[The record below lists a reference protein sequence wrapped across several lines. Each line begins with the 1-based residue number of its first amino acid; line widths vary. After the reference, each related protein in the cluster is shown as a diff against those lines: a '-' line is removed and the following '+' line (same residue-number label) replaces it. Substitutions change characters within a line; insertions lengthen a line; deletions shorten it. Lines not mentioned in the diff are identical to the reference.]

1 MVLTHPEYV
10 QTDLIRVFD
19 LFEQIAQAIRRVHRD
34 AGLVHRRREA
44 VHSYFH
50 LQHAQHVLPRNC
62 SWGDATR
69 YQSRRKTGAAAA
81 ITARACKPRTSSAC
95 RGARGSHMSAK
106 SPITGICPAIRSC
119 QRCAAAPS
127 SAWRAMP
134 ETAMCAA
141 ITASA
146 AHDIINGM
154 SAVGCRS
161 VEVIQRFPHASAA
174 AAAEAHRRAR

>member
-81 ITARACKPRTSSAC
+81 ITARACKPRTNSAD
-95 RGARGSHMSAK
+95 RGARGSHITAK
-106 SPITGICPAIRSC
+106 SPMTGTCPAMRSC
-119 QRCAAAPS
+119 HRCAAEPS
-127 SAWRAMP
+127 SAWRATP
-134 ETAMCAA
+134 ETAMCAR
-141 ITASA
+141 ITANA
-146 AHDIINGM
+146 ANDMASGM
-154 SAVGCRS
+154 SAVGCLS
-161 VEVIQRFPHASAA
+161 VELIQRLPRASAA
-174 AAAEAHRRAR
+174 ATAEARRRAR